1 MDVTS
6 LLNGE
11 SIVAEEKRIER
22 PKIHGRSRTPWD
34 AGGYALPI
42 TTRQPTSPPPQ
53 QQPPQSFHFDDEQ
66 LVSPT
71 SPKHRFSDSR
81 SSFSSL
87 VSSIPSTTH
96 SRFSSFST
104 VSSPHPL
111 NAVAAE
117 YFSPKS
123 SAIEL
128 PCSSLLPE
136 GLNHELHTPATPS
149 ANHFDVLGPI
159 AENGLSPPLEAQVQE
174 EHDEKNTGRPGSPS
188 DAILIKRTMVP
199 TLRLDTSN
207 HHIIRSAQ
215 HPPNV
220 KDVCEDVKNS
230 KTSSAPVILE
240 VSAADPGYPTPAMR
254 ALRER
259 IVHLS

>member
-11 SIVAEEKRIER
+11 SVAVEEKRIER
-22 PKIHGRSRTPWD
+22 PKIQGRSRTPWD

-53 QQPPQSFHFDDEQ
+53 QQPSQAFYFDDEQ

-71 SPKHRFSDSR
+71 SPKHRFSDSL

-104 VSSPHPL
+104 VNSPHPL
-111 NAVAAE
+111 NAVAVD
-117 YFSPKS
+117 YLSPKS
-123 SAIEL
+123 ATMEL
-128 PCSSLLPE
+128 TGSSNFPE
-136 GLNHELHTPATPS
+136 GVTHELHTPSTPS
-149 ANHFDVLGPI
+149 AIHFDVLGPI
-159 AENGLSPPLEAQVQE
+159 AENRLSPPLEAQVQE
-174 EHDEKNTGRPGSPS
+174 EHDAKDTGRPGSPS
-188 DAILIKRTMVP
+188 DAILIKRTVVP

-207 HHIIRSAQ
+207 HNIIRSAQ
-215 HPPNV
+215 HPP
-220 KDVCEDVKNS
+220 K
-230 KTSSAPVILE
+230 
-240 VSAADPGYPTPAMR
+240 
-254 ALRER
+254 
-259 IVHLS
+259 